1 MKYTP
6 DYSSRFRIL
15 KGGKISLVVSA
26 LLVSSSAIVGDANAQ
41 NLTSGTNSINADDV
55 TAVTT
60 AITNLTGSNV
70 FIDNMDHNTIIQIGH
85 SISATNPAGD
95 DDSTI
100 EIADFNDASITIDS
114 GVTVSSTTDTGTKK
128 AVALGFFQGVMGGA
142 NPLSGTITNNGT
154 LEADSSSRYAIGI
167 KFGGVALN
175 GADITNNGT
184 IDANSTSTV
193 GAFGIES
200 TGAITNS
207 GIENAGTI
215 SVSSSNI
222 EASGLKLFTLT
233 DSGILNAEGATIDVT
248 SVGAAFAIKVTSAIG
263 TSTIENAGI
272 INASSVADA
281 ATGIALTSVT
291 SSSVTNS
298 GTLNVTSYG
307 IATGIATQ
315 GSVSGTTLSNTG
327 TMTIESTNSALASG
341 FNLASMSGIDT
352 TVINDGDINLISN
365 SDDGRGIRIGFGG
378 VATGLQVTNSGTINL
393 DGVMGWISGMDISTV
408 LSDSATREAI
418 ITNSGTIT
426 ANITG
431 GSSTYN
437 IGIDIQANM
446 NAASQVV
453 NTADGLISLTNDTS
467 TDLFGIRVD
476 SDMYASSSITNAGTI
491 SITSGE
497 DGFGINVSSM
507 HDSTSVLNSDSIEV
521 DAVNEAVG
529 IKVGGMY
536 LDTTSPY
543 NPLASITNSGTI
555 TVNAGTGYVSKGIY
569 VGSTENYS
577 TPSQFNITNS
587 GTITVTVN
595 DEASSDGL
603 ALYGTSQT
611 ALNVTN
617 TSTGELDGNIH
628 LSNYSTLTNAGTISL
643 PHDANGDA
651 DHDAFVGTFVN
662 SGTLTIGLLTDGTT
676 TTHSQ
681 LATTDAT
688 FEDGSTISVNVLA
701 ASTNVALIQGTTLE
715 DVVSASN
722 SLTINGTL
730 NVTDNSELLAFE
742 YVEDGETIDL
752 NIVAASEDNI
762 VASTVAGGGT
772 TNAQSAASALQ
783 SIQDAGVPAE
793 MTAYFSA
800 LGGLGTAEEVAAA
813 VESTT
818 PVVATAAVGTTT
830 QIMNGVQG
838 IVEMRQNTTMGTGM
852 NSGDIALRDQN
863 LWIKPFGS
871 RGSQDNKDGMNGFEV
886 KAYGFGMGYDAEVAP
901 KQRLGAAFFYTD
913 ADVDVNG
920 MAQSSDV
927 KVYTALV
934 YGNMPINTNTDF
946 LFQVGYSL
954 QKTESERV
962 VIPTYDVAT
971 ADFTAKTASLDL
983 KLMQTYALNKEIVLR
998 PRVEATYRHYS
1009 NPSYSESGA
1018 GTMNLE
1024 VEKFTSTQ
1032 FITGAGMIGEYRMNK
1047 ESKLIADIRLGYD
1060 WHHDS
1065 QTVTASYQGA
1075 AGVDFTTDGIDNG
1088 GWQYDI
1094 GLGYETANIL
1104 GGDINFMYNYQ
1115 GQGSSFDNHVLS
1127 AKYVWKF

>member
-1 MKYTP
+1 MKYNP

-26 LLVSSSAIVGDANAQ
+26 LLVSSSVMVTNANALEI
-41 NLTSGTNSINADDV
+41 NTAVTVNTDFTTGNSEDLTITSAGSIIVDSQVTALDITTNALSNDVLNQGEITLTGGTNAS
-55 TAVTT
+55 AVFETT
-60 AITNLTGSNV
+60 AITG
-70 FIDNMDHNTIIQIGH
+70 TITNEG
-85 SISATNPAGD
+85 SISNTVTTNSGAAAVNLMGAITGG
-95 DDSTI
+95 TI
-100 EIADFNDASITIDS
+100 TNASGADI
-114 GVTVSSTTDTGTKK
+114 TVSSTGGTN
-128 AVALGFFQGVMGGA
+128 AFALGINFGVVSA
-142 NPLSGTITNNGT
+142 SSTIT
-154 LEADSSSRYAIGI
+154 
-167 KFGGVALN
+167 
-175 GADITNNGT
+175 
-184 IDANSTSTV
+184 
-193 GAFGIES
+193 
-200 TGAITNS
+200 
-207 GIENAGTI
+207 NAGTI
-215 SVSSSNI
+215 
-222 EASGLKLFTLT
+222 
-233 DSGILNAEGATIDVT
+233 
-248 SVGAAFAIKVTSAIG
+248 
-263 TSTIENAGI
+263 
-272 INASSVADA
+272 
-281 ATGIALTSVT
+281 
-291 SSSVTNS
+291 
-298 GTLNVTSYG
+298 TLNSTGNADG
-307 IATGIATQ
+307 IKL
-315 GSVSGTTLSNTG
+315 VSLADSN
-327 TMTIESTNSALASG
+327 
-341 FNLASMSGIDT
+341 
-352 TVINDGDINLISN
+352 
-365 SDDGRGIRIGFGG
+365 
-378 VATGLQVTNSGTINL
+378 VTNSGTISVDTNNSAATSVK
-393 DGVMGWISGMDISTV
+393 GISITGAS
-408 LSDSATREAI
+408 SNSAI
-418 ITNSGTIT
+418 QNSGTIRAT
-426 ANITG
+426 IN
-431 GSSTYN
+431 N
-437 IGIDIQANM
+437 ELD
-446 NAASQVV
+446 
-453 NTADGLISLTNDTS
+453 ADAYS
-467 TDLFGIRVD
+467 
-476 SDMYASSSITNAGTI
+476 
-491 SITSGE
+491 
-497 DGFGINVSSM
+497 
-507 HDSTSVLNSDSIEV
+507 
-521 DAVNEAVG
+521 
-529 IKVGGMY
+529 IKV
-536 LDTTSPY
+536 P
-543 NPLASITNSGTI
+543 SG
-555 TVNAGTGYVSKGIY
+555 V
-569 VGSTENYS
+569 
-577 TPSQFNITNS
+577 
-587 GTITVTVN
+587 
-595 DEASSDGL
+595 
-603 ALYGTSQT
+603 
-611 ALNVTN
+611 NVTN
-617 TSTGELDGNIH
+617 TSTGKLYGN
-628 LSNYSTLTNAGTISL
+628 LQVSGSVTNAGLISL
-643 PHDANGDA
+643 PHNATGGSSAFIGGDL
-651 DHDAFVGTFVN
+651 VN
-662 SGTLTIGLLTDGTT
+662 SGTIEIGVLTDGTT
-676 TTHSQ
+676 TTHSH
-681 LATTDAT
+681 LRVVGDTTFNT
-688 FEDGSTISVNVLA
+688 GSILKVNVLE
-701 ASTNVALIQGTTLE
+701 ASTNV
-715 DVVSASN
+715 
-722 SLTINGTL
+722 
-730 NVTDNSELLAFE
+730 ELLAGGVLENVLDSGTITIHDLSVQDNSALLNFE
-742 YVEDGETIDL
+742 YEVVAGGGGTDQIDL